1 MPSREGNGGGL
12 IMLGRSDGVL
22 CVLEVCSQGVAD
34 HLVRRNPGGIRF
46 GSAEIYDVIDTC
58 FSEGTPG
65 LSREMTVVDALCV
78 GQKIGVEKADERVL
92 LFVKLLDGVTLSK
105 ELISAISKEVT
116 NRRSR
121 RHVPAKVRGACLC
134 SVGNLFH
141 GADFFFLRCAVHS
154 SG

>member
-1 MPSREGNGGGL
+1 VR
-12 IMLGRSDGVL
+12 IA
-22 CVLEVCSQGVAD
+22 VCSD
-34 HLVRRNPGGIRF
+34 TTWLTLFTRNPGGIRF

-105 ELISAISKEVT
+105 ELTSAIAKEVT

-121 RHVPAKVRGACLC
+121 RHVPAKVHGACARYV
-134 SVGNLFH
+134 S
-141 GADFFFLRCAVHS
+141 LR
-154 SG
+154 